1 LRYLCISHGHPDLS
15 PGGGERAAH
24 ALFGHLDVRPDVEAL
39 FVARAD
45 HRHIGHGARFRL
57 MDGKPNEVL
66 ASPPPVDHFTLLSRD
81 LRLLDEMIGEIVDMH
96 QPTIAHIQHFAFW
109 GVDIVR
115 LLKRRGIPVIMTLHE
130 FLLICH
136 RDGQMLTTSGKLCDK
151 FSPIAC
157 ANCFPQYSAGQFFVR
172 QKMLLKLLEGV
183 DAFISPS
190 QFLADRFVAWGI
202 DPGRIHVIENP
213 LCAAHLGEADVVA
226 ATRPARHSS
235 GRLRLGY
242 FGQVTPYKGV
252 DVLLRAVDALPEK
265 IKEKISVSIYG
276 GLAAG
281 LSDAFQDITLRNETS
296 IEWLGPY
303 ASRDAISLMREVDWV
318 VMPSIWWE
326 NSPVVLQEAQIA
338 GCGILC
344 SRLGG
349 MAEKARDADLS
360 ATFRAGSS
368 QDLARMITQLVEEH
382 ADENRN
388 TGPASK
394 SPAHSVGAHKK
405 ALDDILA
412 VLRAKDSRRL
422 RS

>member
-1 LRYLCISHGHPDLS
+1 
-15 PGGGERAAH
+15 
-24 ALFGHLDVRPDVEAL
+24 
-39 FVARAD
+39 
-45 HRHIGHGARFRL
+45 

-136 RDGQMLTTSGKLCDK
+136 RDGQMLTTSGKLCNRS
-151 FSPIAC
+151 SPIAC
-157 ANCFPQYSAGQFFVR
+157 ANCYPQYSAGQFFMR
-172 QKMLLKLLEGV
+172 QKVLLKLLEGV

-202 DPGRIHVIENP
+202 DSSRIHVIENP
-213 LCAAHLGEADVVA
+213 LCAAHLGEADVIA
-226 ATRPARHSS
+226 ATKSPLRSG

-276 GLAAG
+276 GLVEG
-281 LSDAFQDITLRNETS
+281 LSNAFQDAIKDITLRNATS

-303 ASRDAISLMREVDWV
+303 ASHDVISLMREVDWV

-326 NSPVVLQEAQIA
+326 NSPVVLQEALIA

-349 MAEKARDADLS
+349 MEEKVQNADIS
-360 ATFRAGSS
+360 ASFRAGSA
-368 QDLARMITQLVEEH
+368 QDLARVIAQLVEEY
-382 ADENRN
+382 AEESGKA
-388 TGPASK
+388 GPARKPPLRSVE
-394 SPAHSVGAHKK
+394 AHRK

-412 VLRAKDSRRL
+412 VLRAEDSRRL